1 MRAVWSGHVA
11 FGLVTIP
18 VKLYAATEE
27 IGPGLHQVH
36 TCGGPIR
43 HRKVCEREGI
53 EVPHHEIERGW
64 EAPDGRTV
72 VLSNED
78 MDHLPLPTKRVA
90 EVLGFVGDQDVD
102 PITYATPYYS
112 APDGPA
118 AQRPYALLVEA
129 LARHGTVAVCKVT
142 LRTRERLAALRPHR
156 GILVC
161 HTLRWPQEVRDP
173 GDIASSAPVTDRELS
188 LAEVLM
194 DVLAGVEMADLH
206 DDYAEA
212 LQQLVAAKSA
222 GGELAEPPEPVPAV
236 DLMAALEAS
245 IRQAA
250 TAPPVTRRSR

>member
-1 MRAVWSGHVA
+1 MRAVWTGHVA

-36 TCGGPIR
+36 TCGGRIR
-43 HRKVCEREGI
+43 HRRVCEREDI
-53 EVPHHEIERGW
+53 EVPQSEISRGW
-64 EAPDGRTV
+64 ETPDGRTV
-72 VLSNED
+72 VLSDED
-78 MDHLPLPTKRVA
+78 MDHLPLPTRKTV
-90 EVLGFVGDQDVD
+90 EVLGFVDDQDVD
-102 PITYATPYYS
+102 PITYATPYYA
-112 APDGPA
+112 APNGPT

-142 LRTRERLAALRPHR
+142 LRTRERLAVLRPHR
-156 GILVC
+156 GVLVC

-173 GDIASSAPVTDRELS
+173 GDLASSAPVTDRELT

-194 DVLAGVEMADLH
+194 DALAGVDLADLH

-212 LQQLVAAKSA
+212 LQQLVAAKAS
-222 GGELAEPPEPVPAV
+222 GGELAELVEPPPAV

-245 IRQAA
+245 IRQAGR
-250 TAPPVTRRSR
+250 P